1 MLDILSHSIV
11 ITMINLIVLFLV
23 LRWLL
28 WRPVSEFLEKRRQS
42 VISDIEA
49 AKDDRQRAEELVEQH
64 KKLIDEGRQE
74 AASII
79 EAAGRQAEARRE
91 EILAQAQQE
100 ADAIVQRATVEISQ
114 QRERAVQELRQEVST
129 LAVAVAEKLLSRS
142 LNAKDQGLLIKQ
154 ATEELGEDY
163 AKYSS

>member
-42 VISDIEA
+42 VINEIEA
-49 AKDDRQRAEELVEQH
+49 AREDRQRAEELVEQH
-64 KKLIDEGRQE
+64 KELIEEGRKE
-74 AASII
+74 AALII

-91 EILAQAQQE
+91 EILAQAQKE

-114 QRERAVQELRQEVST
+114 QRDKAVQQLRQEVSA
-129 LAVAVAEKLLSRS
+129 LAVAVAEKMIVRS
-142 LNAKDQGLLIKQ
+142 LDIKDQKHFLKK
-154 ATEELGEDY
+154 AVEELGEDY
-163 AKYSS
+163 

>member
-1 MLDILSHSIV
+1 
-11 ITMINLIVLFLV
+11 LV

-42 VISDIEA
+42 VINDIEA
-49 AKDDRQRAEELVEQH
+49 AKEDRQRAEELVEQH
-64 KKLIDEGRQE
+64 KKLIEEGRRE

-91 EILAQAQQE
+91 EILAQAQKE
-100 ADAIVQRATVEISQ
+100 AEAIVQRATIEISQ
-114 QRERAVQELRQEVST
+114 QRDKAVQELRQEVSA
-129 LAVAVAEKLLSRS
+129 LAVAVAEKMIARS
-142 LNAKDQGLLIKQ
+142 LDIKDQQVLLKQ
-154 ATEELGEDY
+154 AVEELGEGY